1 MQAISFDNF
10 FEGEFTP
17 DEVRDRGLSLFKDSN
32 LITDRFDGYPG
43 TRREVPFNIQRYII
57 KKISEPV
64 SILLEYEKIE
74 IEPNARYVIQYH
86 LTTSIH
92 EHGLVHTDDPS
103 WIAGVIYLNP
113 VSPKNSGTKFLKL
126 KKEYQDI
133 QPNIPNFRQVNVT
146 DDEKLI
152 KLFGTQKE
160 YYNKRYYQEEKYIEN
175 VYNSAILY
183 PGKYHHCPGKYFG
196 ETLEDSRFVIVIFA
210 NHSGK
215 N

>member
-1 MQAISFDNF
+1 MQAISFNNF
-10 FEGEFTP
+10 FEGKFTP
-17 DEVRDRGLSLFKDSN
+17 NEVRDRGLSLFKDSN
-32 LITDRFDGYPG
+32 LITDRSNGYPG
-43 TRREVPFNIQRYII
+43 TRREVPFDIRKYIEE
-57 KKISEPV
+57 KISEPI
-64 SILLEYEKIE
+64 SILLGYEKIQ
-74 IEPNARYVIQYH
+74 IKPNARVGMEYH

-92 EHGLVHTDDPS
+92 QHGLVHTDNPS

-126 KKEYQDI
+126 KKEYQGTT
-133 QPNIPNFRQVNVT
+133 PGVVNFREVNVT

-160 YYNKRYYQEEKYIEN
+160 YYNKRYFQEEKYIEN

-183 PGKYHHCPGKYFG
+183 PGKYYHCPGKYFG

-210 NHSGK
+210 NH
-215 N
+215 